1 MMGALT
7 GDVPDEEI
15 GVRRVKVGKE
25 RIAELT
31 VGQDGRGNYSEGRTT
46 DRRKGIFWLGQ
57 GW

>member
-31 VGQDGRGNYSEGRTT
+31 VGQGGRVTT
-46 DRRKGIFWLGQ
+46 VRVELLTGGKVFFG
-57 GW
+57 